1 LKDRIAQEIVMSAH
15 TQALLIQAVAFFLAN
30 MIMDGGRILHGVVV
44 SCLLFWV
51 SFFLLVLWHRSHVSR
66 FDLLFLRWSSLP
78 FVLVGTPILAPLVE
92 STLNRIMR
100 PAE

>member
-1 LKDRIAQEIVMSAH
+1 MAAH

-30 MIMDGGRILHGVVV
+30 MIMDGHRMLNGVVV

-51 SFFLLVLWHRSHVSR
+51 AFF
-66 FDLLFLRWSSLP
+66 LLFLRHHCHVTRFDLFFLRWGSLP

-92 STLNRIMR
+92 SILHRILR
-100 PAE
+100 PSG